1 MNIHFL
7 STNRGM
13 NLFDAYDYINDV
25 YKLQFQKTVIS
36 HIILINS
43 KDIEKLKRFNI
54 RLSKISF
61 NEEGIKYGFAYES

>member
-13 NLFDAYDYINDV
+13 KLFDAYDYINDV

-43 KDIEKLKRFNI
+43 KDKEKLKRFGI

>member
-43 KDIEKLKRFNI
+43 KDIEKLKKFGI

-61 NEEGIKYGFAYES
+61 NEEDIKHGVVYES

>member
-1 MNIHFL
+1 MNIHFI

-43 KDIEKLKRFNI
+43 KDIEKLKKFGI

-61 NEEGIKYGFAYES
+61 NEEDIKHGVVYES

>member
-1 MNIHFL
+1 MNINFL

-43 KDIEKLKRFNI
+43 KDIEKLKKFGI

-61 NEEGIKYGFAYES
+61 NEEDIKHGVVYES

>member
-43 KDIEKLKRFNI
+43 KDIEKLKRFGI

-61 NEEGIKYGFAYES
+61 NEEDIKHGVVYES

>member
-1 MNIHFL
+1 
-7 STNRGM
+7 M

-43 KDIEKLKRFNI
+43 KDIEKLKKFGI

-61 NEEGIKYGFAYES
+61 NEEDIKHGVVYES

>member
-13 NLFDAYDYINDV
+13 NLFDGYDYINDV

-43 KDIEKLKRFNI
+43 KDIEKLKRFGI

-61 NEEGIKYGFAYES
+61 NEEDIKHGVVYES

>member
-1 MNIHFL
+1 MNIHFI

-25 YKLQFQKTVIS
+25 YKLQFQKIVIS

-43 KDIEKLKRFNI
+43 KDIEKLKKFGI

-61 NEEGIKYGFAYES
+61 NEEDIKHGVVYES